1 MVPAPPPPPSGAVN
15 PRLRSGGE
23 LAGTSS
29 WTWQVWLLLGVCF
42 GIGHGLTQR
51 LLELRPG
58 EAMGGRQSFAVKA
71 FPGSG
76 LEGLRKAH
84 GAQNRSLRADLDAL
98 EDERLKQKE
107 AQELE
112 RRQADLERR
121 DQEERERR
129 EQEDERLRLEEL
141 QRPSAPAADPTLNT
155 EPPEPLETLPP
166 PPSAGQGP
174 ADPTE
179 QP

>member
-1 MVPAPPPPPSGAVN
+1 MVPAPPPPPSGAAS
-15 PRLRSGGE
+15 PRHRRAGE
-23 LAGTSS
+23 PAGTST
-29 WTWQVWLLLGVCF
+29 WTWPVWLLLGVCF

-51 LLELRPG
+51 LIDLRPG
-58 EAMGGRQSFAVKA
+58 EATGGRQSFGVKA

-76 LEGLRKAH
+76 LEGLRTRHRAE
-84 GAQNRSLRADLDAL
+84 NRSLRADLDAL
-98 EDERLKQKE
+98 QDERLKQKE

-129 EQEDERLRLEEL
+129 ERDNERLRLEEL
-141 QRPSAPAADPTLNT
+141 QRPPAPAPDPTLDAA
-155 EPPEPLETLPP
+155 PPEPLEALPP
-166 PPSAGQGP
+166 PPSAGQGTV
-174 ADPTE
+174 DPTG

>member
-1 MVPAPPPPPSGAVN
+1 
-15 PRLRSGGE
+15 
-23 LAGTSS
+23 
-29 WTWQVWLLLGVCF
+29 VWLLLGVCF

-51 LLELRPG
+51 LIELRPG
-58 EAMGGRQSFAVKA
+58 EAMGGRQSFGVKA

-76 LEGLRKAH
+76 LEGLRNAP

-98 EDERLKQKE
+98 QDERLKQKG

-112 RRQADLERR
+112 KRQADLERR

-129 EQEDERLRLEEL
+129 EQENERLRLEEL
-141 QRPSAPAADPTLNT
+141 QRPPAPAPDPTPDPTVNT
-155 EPPEPLETLPP
+155 APLEPLEALPP
-166 PPSAGQGP
+166 PPSAGQGT
-174 ADPTE
+174 ADPTG

>member
-1 MVPAPPPPPSGAVN
+1 MVPAPPPPPSGAAS
-15 PRLRSGGE
+15 PRHRRGRE
-23 LAGTSS
+23 LVGTSS
-29 WTWQVWLLLGVCF
+29 WTWQVWLLFGVCF

-51 LLELRPG
+51 LIELRPG

-76 LEGLRKAH
+76 LERLRNGH
-84 GAQNRSLRADLDAL
+84 GAQNRTLRADLDAL

-129 EQEDERLRLEEL
+129 EQDNERLRLEEL
-141 QRPSAPAADPTLNT
+141 QSPPAPAADPTLNT
-155 EPPEPLETLPP
+155 APPEPLETLPP

-174 ADPTE
+174 ADPTG